1 MRAMYAGQER
11 TLLWRSAPGT
21 AMHDTPLL
29 TIRLLGTPL
38 AERDGVALTLPHLK
52 AQALLYYLAASR
64 ASYSRDHLAA
74 LLWGD
79 AVLNNA
85 RHSLRSAL
93 YRLRQALDA
102 LGAGDALLVEGDR
115 LALDW
120 RRVECDLVR
129 FQQLLA
135 SGAESDLRAAVGLIR
150 GSFLQGFSLPD
161 AILFDEFVHQQDAWL
176 TRHHQR
182 ALEQL
187 SAFAE
192 QRGDWEQAMGDLQA
206 LVRLDPLDE
215 RPHQRLMALYVRSGS
230 PGLAQRHF
238 QFVERTLHQELGIAP
253 AEETRAIL
261 RSALVHQRTSTVA
274 GAARVPFVRARPYM
288 LSFAGRESSLARLQQ
303 ISVQVAGG
311 IGRAVL
317 IEGDAGIGKSRLVD
331 EFAATLSS
339 AAPGDRS
346 WQILQGRCS
355 PFDTILAYGAFREA
369 FDQLLPAD
377 VDEPDGA
384 EPSAGASSD
393 RFARLILRTLT
404 TLSQQGPILLAI
416 DDLHVADQLSLNLFG
431 YLALR
436 LQRMPIMLIGTVQ
449 RLDETAALR
458 ELATLG
464 RRRGDIE
471 HLRLA
476 SLDVDAVRRILSDLK
491 VSEAAG
497 ALLAPWLAGRSA
509 GNPFVIEAL
518 IDQLRAEHLL
528 ILQQGSWQLDNA
540 RWMAWRAATLLPEST
555 HDLVRLRLSALGPL
569 ARRVVE
575 LLAVAG
581 GRLPVELI
589 PVAMEREAPATG
601 EAIEELLER
610 RLAVEQG
617 ETVALA
623 HELLREVALHQL
635 SSRSRQAVHRRL
647 AAAWERHVPAT
658 PQTAE
663 QIARHAVACGDLERA
678 YRYGLALL
686 SDLPHAYTGAETV
699 AFLQRLADL
708 VSPAA
713 PLEDQYRLAQALGQA
728 HRSLGQIEQARDWH
742 QRQLHLAQQ
751 AGSVEAEAIAYF
763 ELAEMSFIRNDYGA
777 AIAAA
782 QQGLGCAAQAPDL
795 QQPALLSRG
804 HRLLGGALAM
814 EGSDLQAAEQHLRA
828 AIPVHRQAG
837 DSINLSAALFEL
849 GNVVAQQGAIHQAI
863 AMYREA
869 GAVLHADQAPFLH
882 ALAANN
888 LAYHHLVLG
897 QVDDARRELQRGQT
911 IAGRHGLSTALLHL
925 FSTESEIHL
934 YTGNWDGAE
943 ATSCHGLALAETLG
957 NIERQAGYRA
967 SLALVAARRGRIAD
981 ARDQLEAALGMIASR
996 TFWHL
1001 RTRLLLWLAELTLE
1015 HDPAAANPYLDTA
1028 LALARTQRRRL
1039 LQLHAE
1045 RLQALALARHDI
1057 AAAQAALLELL
1068 DQAST
1073 LDLSLEIARTRAAL
1087 ARVTLQHAPRSAS
1100 GRAFF
1105 ETALRELTGHGAYAE
1120 AAALRATVS
1129 SITSSVSHR

>member
-1 MRAMYAGQER
+1 
-11 TLLWRSAPGT
+11 
-21 AMHDTPLL
+21 MHDNPPL
-29 TIRLLGTPL
+29 TIRMLGTPL
-38 AERDGVALTLPHLK
+38 VDREGVAWTLPHLK
-52 AQALLYYLAASR
+52 SQALLYYLAAGR
-64 ASYSRDHLAA
+64 ASYSRDHLTA

-85 RHSLRSAL
+85 RHSLRSSL
-93 YRLRQALDA
+93 YRLRQALGA
-102 LGAGDALLVEGDR
+102 LGANDILLVEGDR

-120 RRVECDLVR
+120 RQVECDLIR
-129 FQQLLA
+129 FQELLA
-135 SGAESDLRAAVGLIR
+135 SGAESDLRTAVGLIR

-161 AILFDEFVHQQDAWL
+161 AILFDEFIQQQDAWL

-192 QRGDWEQAMGDLQA
+192 QREDWEQAMSDLQA

-230 PGLAQRHF
+230 PGLAQRHY
-238 QFVERTLHQELGIAP
+238 QFVARTLQQELGIVP
-253 AEETRAIL
+253 AEETRAIV
-261 RSALVHQRTSTVA
+261 RTALARQRTFKAVSAVRA
-274 GAARVPFVRARPYM
+274 PFVRARPYV
-288 LSFAGRESSLARLQQ
+288 LSLAGRESSLARLQQ

-311 IGRAVL
+311 VGRAVL

-331 EFAATLSS
+331 EFAATLPS
-339 AAPGDRS
+339 ATPGS
-346 WQILQGRCS
+346 TTWQILQGRCS

-369 FDQLLPAD
+369 FDQLLPED

-384 EPSAGASSD
+384 EPSASASPD

-458 ELATLG
+458 DLATLG

-476 SLDVDAVRRILSDLK
+476 SLAIDAVQRILSDLR

-497 ALLAPWLAGRSA
+497 ALLAPWLTTRSA
-509 GNPFVIEAL
+509 GNPFVLEAL
-518 IDQLRAEHLL
+518 IDQLRSEHLL

-569 ARRVVE
+569 ARLVVD
-575 LLAVAG
+575 LLAVASD
-581 GRLPVELI
+581 RLPIELI
-589 PVAMEREAPATG
+589 PAAMEREASAVG
-601 EAIEELLER
+601 EAIEELLGR
-610 RLAVEQG
+610 LLAVEQG
-617 ETVALA
+617 DTVALA

-635 SSRSRQAVHRRL
+635 SSRARQAAHRRL

-708 VSPAA
+708 VSSTA
-713 PLEDQYRLAQALGQA
+713 PLEDQCRLAQALGQA
-728 HRSLGQIEQARDWH
+728 HRSLGQVEQACDWH
-742 QRQLHLAQQ
+742 QHQLHLAQQ
-751 AGSVEAEAIAYF
+751 AGSVEAEAIAHF

-782 QQGLGCAAQAPDL
+782 QQGLARAAQASDMR
-795 QQPALLSRG
+795 QPALLSRG

-828 AIPVHRQAG
+828 AIPVHRQAS

-849 GNVVAQQGAIHQAI
+849 GNVVAQQGAIQQAI
-863 AMYREA
+863 DLYREA
-869 GAVLHADQAPFLH
+869 GAALRHDHAPLLH

-888 LAYHHLVLG
+888 LAYHNLLLG
-897 QVDDARRELQRGQT
+897 RLDDARSALKRGQT
-911 IAGRHGLSTALLHL
+911 IAEHHDLSTALLHL
-925 FSTESEIHL
+925 FSTESEIDL

-943 ATSCHGLALAETLG
+943 ATSCHGLALAENLG

-981 ARDQLEAALGMIASR
+981 AHDQLEAALAMIASR

-1015 HDPAAANPYLDTA
+1015 HDPLAAKPYLDTA

-1045 RLQALALARHDI
+1045 RLQALILARHDI

-1068 DQAST
+1068 DQAAM
-1073 LDLSLEIARTRAAL
+1073 LNLSLEIARTRAVL

-1100 GRAFF
+1100 GRTLF

-1120 AAALRATVS
+1120 AAALRAALS
-1129 SITSSVSHR
+1129 SIMSSK